1 MLLSI
6 TQRKTLNLVGLKELS
21 ELLDVSYD
29 TLKVWKNR
37 NRLPDPFQ
45 VISGT
50 PVWDWD
56 ESEEDFRSIQKNENS
71 GRPRKPKISIA
82 GGLVEIDLNEN
93 KKDKDGNVS
102 IRVMGK
108 SFVDIQTESA
118 ESNSKSKNVSIR
130 VLGKKVVD
138 INTDDFIEVD
148 KEDKS
153 SENS

>member
-1 MLLSI
+1 M
-6 TQRKTLNLVGLKELS
+6 NLVGLKELS

-37 NRLPDPFQ
+37 DRLPEPFQ

-82 GGLVEIDLNEN
+82 GGLIEIDLNEN
-93 KKDKDGNVS
+93 KKDKEGNAS
-102 IRVMGK
+102 IMVMGK

-118 ESNSKSKNVSIR
+118 EPNSKSKNVSIR

-138 INTDDFIEVD
+138 INTDDFIEVNG
-148 KEDKS
+148 EDVN

>member
-1 MLLSI
+1 M
-6 TQRKTLNLVGLKELS
+6 NLVGLKELS

-153 SENS
+153 SENSWSKN

>member
-1 MLLSI
+1 M
-6 TQRKTLNLVGLKELS
+6 NLVGLKELS

-37 NRLPDPFQ
+37 DRLPDPFQ

>member
-1 MLLSI
+1 M
-6 TQRKTLNLVGLKELS
+6 NLVGLKELS

-56 ESEEDFRSIQKNENS
+56 ESEEDFRPIQKNENS

-108 SFVDIQTESA
+108 SFVDIETESA

>member
-1 MLLSI
+1 M
-6 TQRKTLNLVGLKELS
+6 NLVGLKELS

-37 NRLPDPFQ
+37 NRLPEPFQ

-82 GGLVEIDLNEN
+82 GGLIEIDLNEN
-93 KKDKDGNVS
+93 KKDKEGNAS
-102 IRVMGK
+102 IMVMGK
-108 SFVDIQTESA
+108 SFVEIQTESA
-118 ESNSKSKNVSIR
+118 EPNSKSKNVSIR

-138 INTDDFIEVD
+138 INTDDFIEVNG
-148 KEDKS
+148 EDIN

>member
-1 MLLSI
+1 M
-6 TQRKTLNLVGLKELS
+6 NLVGLKELS

-37 NRLPDPFQ
+37 NRLPEPFQ

-56 ESEEDFRSIQKNENS
+56 ESEEGFRSIQKNENS

-82 GGLVEIDLNEN
+82 GGLIEIDLNEN
-93 KKDKDGNVS
+93 KKDKEGNAS
-102 IRVMGK
+102 IMVMGK

-118 ESNSKSKNVSIR
+118 EPNSKSKNVSIR

-138 INTDDFIEVD
+138 INTDDFIEVNG
-148 KEDKS
+148 EDIN

>member
-1 MLLSI
+1 M
-6 TQRKTLNLVGLKELS
+6 NLVGLKELS

-37 NRLPDPFQ
+37 NRLPEPFQ

-82 GGLVEIDLNEN
+82 GGLIEIDVKGN
-93 KKDKDGNVS
+93 KNDKDDNVS

-138 INTDDFIEVD
+138 INTDDFIEVNG
-148 KEDKS
+148 EDVN

>member
-1 MLLSI
+1 MNVKRIL
-6 TQRKTLNLVGLKELS
+6 
-21 ELLDVSYD
+21 Y
-29 TLKVWKNR
+29 
-37 NRLPDPFQ
+37 
-45 VISGT
+45 
-50 PVWDWD
+50 
-56 ESEEDFRSIQKNENS
+56 
-71 GRPRKPKISIA
+71 
-82 GGLVEIDLNEN
+82 GLVAVASMSLTAKDKDIPQHLQDISVTIVSEGEWS
-93 KKDKDGNVS
+93 KGEGSGVVFTRKDKDGNVS